1 MPPYSD
7 FYQLCLNV
15 PASNC
20 FSLEN
25 STFVRSFLFKKTKT
39 KQQIGIQLFVEMMEF
54 FVKMINIFKL
64 LIIFLEG
71 FALEVFAYG
80 PEGDY

>member
-1 MPPYSD
+1 MFLRVIVFPLKILPLS
-7 FYQLCLNV
+7 V
-15 PASNC
+15 
-20 FSLEN
+20 
-25 STFVRSFLFKKTKT
+25 LFKKTKT